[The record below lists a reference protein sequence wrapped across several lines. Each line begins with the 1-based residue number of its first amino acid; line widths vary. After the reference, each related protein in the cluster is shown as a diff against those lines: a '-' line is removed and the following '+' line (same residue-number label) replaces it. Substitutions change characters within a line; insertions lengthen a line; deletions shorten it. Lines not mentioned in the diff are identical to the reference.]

1 MTVIEPRYQRHVAA
15 VTPMSPKPE
24 MRLELSV
31 IAAWCMTI
39 AMFWFGWTSYN
50 SIHWI
55 SPMFAAVLLGF
66 GVLGALDSA
75 TNFVDVFRH
84 VCLLLQLHRRRVSVG
99 CSLSSGGHDRRQ
111 IDVWCWIPS
120 VRWANV

>member
-1 MTVIEPRYQRHVAA
+1 MTVCSGADHRFMTVIEPRYQRHVATVA
-15 VTPMSPKPE
+15 PMSPKPE

-39 AMFWFGWTSYN
+39 AMFWFGWTSYH

-75 TNFVDVFRH
+75 GFGRI
-84 VCLLLQLHRRRVSVG
+84 RRR
-99 CSLSSGGHDRRQ
+99 
-111 IDVWCWIPS
+111 
-120 VRWANV
+120 N

>member
-1 MTVIEPRYQRHVAA
+1 MTFCSGANLSFMTVIEPRYQRHVATVA
-15 VTPMSPKPE
+15 PMSPKPE

-75 TNFVDVFRH
+75 GFGDEI
-84 VCLLLQLHRRRVSVG
+84 S
-99 CSLSSGGHDRRQ
+99 
-111 IDVWCWIPS
+111 
-120 VRWANV
+120 